1 MYTFNGRLSW
11 FGLALLGAVA
21 TLPGC
26 GPSGPRLEP
35 VSGKVTLDGTPLKS
49 GTVTLVADESKG
61 TKQVGTSAGA
71 IGSDGTYKITT
82 DGKDG
87 APLGWYKVVV
97 VTMGPGMGQVDT
109 GPLNATARPTPQ
121 PKYADQTKT
130 DLSFEVTAS
139 PKAGAYDLKL
149 SK

>member
-1 MYTFNGRLSW
+1 MYTFNGRLSL
-11 FGLALLGAVA
+11 FGLALLAAVA

-35 VSGKVTLDGTPLKS
+35 VSGKVTLDGAPLKS

-61 TKQVGTSAGA
+61 TKQVGSSSGA
-71 IGSDGTYKITT
+71 IGSDGTYRITT

-87 APLGWYKVVV
+87 APPGWYKVVV
-97 VTMGPGMGQVDT
+97 ITMGPGMGQMQT
-109 GPLNATARPTPQ
+109 GPLTTTGGVAPP
-121 PKYADQTKT
+121 PKYSDQTKT
-130 DLSFEVTAS
+130 DQTFEVTAS
-139 PKAGAYDLKL
+139 PKPGAYDLKL